1 MEKTIRKT
9 FKELLAAANMTM
21 AGYAREYDRGIS
33 TVQRWA
39 TNDSAPEEA
48 RRILEVKAMLG
59 VSGRRR
65 RSTHKQF

>member
-1 MEKTIRKT
+1 MDKTNRKT

-21 AGYAREYDRGIS
+21 AGYAREYGRGIS

-48 RRILEVKAMLG
+48 RGLLEVRALVG
-59 VSGRRR
+59 AGGRRR
-65 RSTHKQF
+65 KAVTRL